1 VPTIERHS
9 AATLA
14 RAIFRWQGNGWRQ
27 TLVRLRGR
35 ARPPRITT
43 VAQATRYRARG
54 FLAPCDRI
62 SARAICISP
71 KWGLPWLARYDRG
84 VGFRCQC
91 RPRNSEQFRSAAG
104 TCHRA
109 GDRLMAR
116 PSLTGSPPTMKTI
129 GMVEVVA
136 FAACVGGTP
145 PTARIT
151 ATCWRTSSAGNASR
165 LARHRRDRARCRGL
179 RAISERR
186 SDRDGRRRDGAS
198 YQSDRHAGG
207 AAQAARG
214 LQRTLVRRRRR
225 SDLLWGPISSTS
237 TAAPP
242 ATCDA
247 RNARGRHDH
256 VEQDRR
262 KRCGEGAAPRWSLR

>member
-186 SDRDGRRRDGAS
+186 SD
-198 YQSDRHAGG
+198 
-207 AAQAARG
+207 
-214 LQRTLVRRRRR
+214 
-225 SDLLWGPISSTS
+225 LLWGPISSTS